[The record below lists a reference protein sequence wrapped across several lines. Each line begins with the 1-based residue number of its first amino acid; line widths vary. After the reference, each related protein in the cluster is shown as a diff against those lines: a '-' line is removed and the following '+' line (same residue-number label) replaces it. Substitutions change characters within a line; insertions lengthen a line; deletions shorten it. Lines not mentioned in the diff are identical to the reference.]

1 MGDSAFWICFLGG
14 ALVGLVIGYVALVIQ
29 ESLYEKDDEDDKLID
44 NITDIRE
51 LVKKMVYD
59 TFWGSYKEWY
69 NHLKDSYAVYN
80 GLCNPVYLALQ
91 NDKNLIVLNY
101 FPDKHIT
108 TTTGMLTGL
117 KNDSNPDNY
126 VEIGLSK
133 TYPDFV
139 YVYKDKYTK
148 FLDDMFYEVF
158 DKLRDDYD
166 DKFDLD
172 AIRKELYEKDQIL
185 YSDEDLINYHIA
197 SVIKDELNKI
207 IKDHVVTDNE
217 SNPNIYMDYV
227 KITRFDIGDY
237 IINRS
242 YKDEWMDSD
251 HMVSIEDI
259 KITGSDIEFIK
270 DFFLFEKGMEN
281 RPQVKG
287 DLVDNLFKNWH
298 LKSED
303 ETRKVKE

>member
-1 MGDSAFWICFLGG
+1 MRDSAFWVCFLGG
-14 ALVGLVIGYVALVIQ
+14 VLVGLIFGYLVVDKLL
-29 ESLYEKDDEDDKLID
+29 SNDEENDDKLIN
-44 NITDIRE
+44 NIADIRE

-59 TFWGSYKEWY
+59 TFWSSYKEWY

-80 GLCNPVYLALQ
+80 GLCNPVNLSFQ
-91 NDKNLIVLNY
+91 NDKNLIVLQY

-117 KNDSNPDNY
+117 KDDSNPENY
-126 VEIGLSK
+126 VEIELSK

-139 YVYKDKYTK
+139 HVYKDKYTK

-185 YSDEDLINYHIA
+185 YADEDIINYHIA
-197 SVIKDELNKI
+197 SVVKDELNKI
-207 IKDHVVTDNE
+207 IKDHVIVD
-217 SNPNIYMDYV
+217 MDYV
-227 KITRFDIGDY
+227 NITRFDIGDY

-270 DFFLFEKGMEN
+270 DFFLFEKGLEY

>member
-14 ALVGLVIGYVALVIQ
+14 VLVGLIFGYLVIDKLL
-29 ESLYEKDDEDDKLID
+29 SDDDEDDDKLIN
-44 NITDIRE
+44 NIADIRE
-51 LVKKMVYD
+51 LVKKMVCD
-59 TFWGSYKEWY
+59 TFWSSYKEWY

-80 GLCNPVYLALQ
+80 GLCNPLNLALQ

-117 KNDSNPDNY
+117 KDDSKQDNY

-133 TYPDFV
+133 TYPDFIH
-139 YVYKDKYTK
+139 VYKDKYTK

-185 YSDEDLINYHIA
+185 YADEDIINYHIA
-197 SVIKDELNKI
+197 SVVKDELNKI
-207 IKDHVVTDNE
+207 IKDHVIVD
-217 SNPNIYMDYV
+217 MDYFN
-227 KITRFDIGDY
+227 ITRFDIGDY

-242 YKDEWMDSD
+242 YKDEWMDPE

-270 DFFLFEKGMEN
+270 DFFLFEKGIEN

>member
-1 MGDSAFWICFLGG
+1 MGDSAFWVCFLGG
-14 ALVGLVIGYVALVIQ
+14 VLVGLIIGYLVVDKLL
-29 ESLYEKDDEDDKLID
+29 SDYEENDDKIIN

-59 TFWGSYKEWY
+59 TFWSSYKEWY

-80 GLCNPVYLALQ
+80 GLCNTVYLALQ

-117 KNDSNPDNY
+117 KDDSNPNNY

-139 YVYKDKYTK
+139 HVYKDKYTK

-172 AIRKELYEKDQIL
+172 EIRKELYEKDQIL
-185 YSDEDLINYHIA
+185 YADEDIINYHIT
-197 SVIKDELNKI
+197 SVVKDELNKI
-207 IKDHVVTDNE
+207 IKDHVIVD
-217 SNPNIYMDYV
+217 MDYFN
-227 KITRFDIGDY
+227 ITRFDIGDY

-242 YKDEWMDSD
+242 YKDEWMDPE
-251 HMVSIEDI
+251 HMVSIEDV